1 MYDKGHKHK
10 YSRLSSLEHGRI
22 LSSYGLSS
30 VGIFFSLYD
39 MYVKVPMV
47 MPVIKKWISLWFFTT
62 REGFV
67 AIFVA
72 RMTTLVL
79 IGAMVVLCYPN
90 SETPFANNFHLS
102 KDN

>member
-22 LSSYGLSS
+22 LSKTPHSSRVRASYGLSS

-47 MPVIKKWISLWFFTT
+47 MPVIKK
-62 REGFV
+62 
-67 AIFVA
+67 
-72 RMTTLVL
+72 
-79 IGAMVVLCYPN
+79 
-90 SETPFANNFHLS
+90 
-102 KDN
+102 